1 MIQLNFEDIAAFSDN
16 YCGKGLII
24 LFAEMKQYFLRTFNI
39 CSIGYFFQSHLKQWD
54 QYEGCEAYGEVRI
67 IVIIRSY
74 IDWPGIKF

>member
-1 MIQLNFEDIAAFSDN
+1 
-16 YCGKGLII
+16 
-24 LFAEMKQYFLRTFNI
+24 MKQYFLRTFNI

-54 QYEGCEAYGEVRI
+54 QYEGCEAYGEARI